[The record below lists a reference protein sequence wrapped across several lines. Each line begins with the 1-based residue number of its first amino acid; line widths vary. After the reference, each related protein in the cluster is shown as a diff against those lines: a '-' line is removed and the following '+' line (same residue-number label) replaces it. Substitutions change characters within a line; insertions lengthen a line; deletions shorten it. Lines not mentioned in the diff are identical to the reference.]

1 MPEEPIEIVPGVYRK
16 SGGREVL
23 GLCIMIDDQDDQWE
37 VATSDHY
44 ATIIKINK
52 GAKWKV
58 QEFTDPKT
66 GNRKVQLFR
75 EGAKLRHLAQQFIP
89 PTEGAYAQNAGASKN
104 EGPEL
109 KIHYTTPEDSQT
121 PPRKKP

>member
-1 MPEEPIEIVPGVYRK
+1 MPEEPIEILPGVYTK
-16 SGGREVL
+16 PGGREVV
-23 GLCIMIDDQDDQWE
+23 GLCIMIDNQDDQWE

-52 GAKWKV
+52 GAKWNV

-66 GNRKVQLFR
+66 GKRKVQLFR
-75 EGAKLRHLAQQFIP
+75 EGAKLHHLAQQFIHS
-89 PTEGAYAQNAGASKN
+89 TEEAYAHNASAAN
-104 EGPEL
+104 NDGPEL